1 MTTNSFIQRLQM
13 RLALFCLVPLAALS
27 AATAS
32 LAADPP
38 TPKPP
43 SKFKPF
49 AEVTKDAK
57 KYEGLFDLYQKDEH
71 LYAAIKPGQ
80 MDQPFLAPMAIARG
94 LASAGTPLNFGD
106 EWVIE
111 FHRAGDRVHVIRKNI
126 HYEAPKGSPLE
137 RAVEQNYLDSIVMA
151 IPVVSENPPGGG
163 VLVDF
168 SDIFFT
174 DFANLRLGGL
184 DRSRTTWH
192 QVKAFPNNVEL
203 QVKATFATGM
213 AARYADDGV
222 VDPRGVTV
230 VLHYSLT
237 KRPDPGYRPR
247 YADQRVGYFIS
258 ATKDF
263 GSPDPDT
270 EFRRRINRWRLEKA
284 NPESKLSPP
293 KQQIVWWVEST
304 VPHAY
309 RPFVEEGI
317 LEWNKA
323 FEKIGFRNAL
333 DVRWQGESDEFDPED
348 TRYCT
353 FRWITTPSTYAMS
366 GLRADPISGEMID
379 GDVVFDASFIRYWKQ
394 EYALLV
400 GQPVPTGGMA
410 AGPLDAGE
418 IISPM
423 LAARRGF
430 GLPVAPPQEQMRAR
444 MQHFHAGHDHGGHA
458 AVPQLVPSTWSP
470 LQVMLNRRLAE
481 GRLCTCQYSQANR
494 HEYRLAALAL
504 AAASEDKESG
514 DKKEDG
520 KEGDKKEDDKA
531 PAELPEEFIGQTIK
545 HIVMHEVGH
554 SLGLRHN
561 FKASTMLDLEDVNDK
576 SITQEKGLTGSVM
589 DYTPLNISADRE
601 KQGDFATTTIG
612 PYDYWAIEYAYKP
625 ISGNEEEEL
634 KKIAARSPQAD
645 LAYATDEDLWM
656 SNDPQ
661 VNAYDLG
668 SDPLAYG
675 KDRMAL
681 AKELMKDLDKKVVKD
696 GQSWARLRS
705 AYSALL
711 SQYGNAAYLA
721 ASYIAGQSFSRDF
734 KSSDEKSRDPVSP
747 IAGKRQR
754 EALEFL
760 AKEVLSDS
768 AFEFSPKLLRRLT
781 MEHWYHWG
789 SDSMSFGGGVDF
801 PIYDYV
807 LSIQRIPLDHC
818 LDAAVL
824 GRLQNQQLLRDGD
837 EEPLKMAEVFRT
849 LSDEI
854 WSELAMDAEET
865 KEDGEQKLELS
876 IIRRNLQREHLRKL
890 STIVIGSPRNPLYD
904 LYNYVVFYG
913 SSFNYPADAR
923 SLARM
928 HLKELSGKIGKVL
941 GEEELKMDDTT
952 RAHLQEAQVLITKT
966 LEAQFDAAGP

>member
-1 MTTNSFIQRLQM
+1 MTHRIGLC
-13 RLALFCLVPLAALS
+13 LATSCLVVLTALVSINVAEAAE
-27 AATAS
+27 
-32 LAADPP
+32 P

-43 SKFKPF
+43 SKYKPF
-49 AEVTKDAK
+49 DEVTKDAK

-111 FHRAGDRVHVIRKNI
+111 FHRAGDRVQVIRKNI

-137 RAVEQNYLDSIVMA
+137 RAVEQNYLDSVVMA

-203 QVKATFATGM
+203 QVKATFATGY
-213 AARYADDGV
+213 AASFADDGV

-237 KRPDPGYRPR
+237 KRPDSGYRPR
-247 YADQRVGYFIS
+247 YADQRVGHFIS

-284 NPESKLSPP
+284 NPEAKLSPP
-293 KQQIVWWVEST
+293 KQQIVWWVENT

-309 RPFVEEGI
+309 RPYVEEGI

-333 DVRWQGESDEFDPED
+333 EVRWQGESEEDKFDPED

-353 FRWITTPSTYAMS
+353 FRWITTPATYAMS
-366 GLRADPISGEMID
+366 GLRADPITGEMID

-394 EYALLV
+394 EYALMV
-400 GQPVPTGGMA
+400 GQPVPTGGSA
-410 AGPLDAGE
+410 AGPLLDVGE

-423 LAARRGF
+423 LAAKRGF
-430 GLPVAPPQEQMRAR
+430 GLPIAPPQEQIRAR
-444 MQHFHAGHDHGGHA
+444 QHVHAGHDHSEHTG
-458 AVPQLVPSTWSP
+458 VPQLVPSTWSP

-481 GRLCTCQYSQANR
+481 GRLCTCQYSQAKR
-494 HEYRLAALAL
+494 HEYRLAAIAL
-504 AAASEDKESG
+504 AAVNNAEKDGDKSDGDKSGDEKES
-514 DKKEDG
+514 DKTKN
-520 KEGDKKEDDKA
+520 
-531 PAELPEEFIGQTIK
+531 ELPEEFIGQTIK
-545 HIVMHEVGH
+545 EIVMHEVGH

-561 FKASTMLDLEDVNDK
+561 FKASTMLDLKDINDT
-576 SITQEKGLTGSVM
+576 SITREKGISGSVM
-589 DYTPLNISADRE
+589 DYNPLNISADKE
-601 KQGDFATTTIG
+601 KQGDFASTTIG

-625 ISGNEEEEL
+625 INGNEEEEL
-634 KKIAARSPQAD
+634 KKIAARSPQPE
-645 LAYATDEDLWM
+645 LAYATDEDL
-656 SNDPQ
+656 SLSYDPQ
-661 VNAYDLG
+661 VNVYDLG

-675 KDRMAL
+675 KERMVL
-681 AKELMKDLDKKVVKD
+681 AKELMKDLDAKVVKD

-705 AYSALL
+705 AYGMLL

-734 KSSDEKSRDPVSP
+734 KSSDEKSRDPISP
-747 IAGKRQR
+747 ISGKRQR

-760 AKEVLSDS
+760 AKELLSDS

-781 MEHWYHWG
+781 REHWYHWG
-789 SDSMSFGGGVDF
+789 SDSLSYGLSVDY
-801 PIYDYV
+801 PVYTVV
-807 LSIQRIPLDHC
+807 LNIQRIALDHC
-818 LDAAVL
+818 FDPSVL
-824 GRLQNQQLLRDGD
+824 GRLQNQELLRNGD

-849 LSDEI
+849 LSDAI
-854 WSELAMDAEET
+854 WSELATDAEDTEQ
-865 KEDGEQKLELS
+865 KGERKLELS

-890 STIVIGSPRNPLYD
+890 STIVIGTPSNPLYD
-904 LYNYVVFYG
+904 LYSYVVFFG
-913 SSFNYPADAR
+913 SSYNYPADAR

-941 GEEELKMDDTT
+941 EDKEVQMDDTT
-952 RAHLQEAQVLITKT
+952 RAHLQEAQEQIAKT
-966 LEAQFDAAGP
+966 LEAKFEASGP